1 MAIDLQELNSLIDD
15 PANVSLPV
23 KIIAIAAL
31 CGLVL
36 FMGYKL
42 VIIDKVGE
50 LERNV
55 SKESTFRQ
63 TFETKQARANQL
75 PAFRAQLKEMQ
86 HSFGSLMKQLPSGT
100 EIPGLIL
107 DISEKGL
114 SNGLEIELFQPKP
127 EQQKEFYAEKPIM
140 LKANGTYNQLAAFVS
155 DISGLPRIV
164 TIHNIH
170 LQTAKGGEAAAPA
183 NLANQDMPARR
194 LRMEALIKTYRYLE
208 DSDLDEGVL
217 AKK

>member
-23 KIIAIAAL
+23 KIIAIVAV

-42 VIIDKVGE
+42 VIVDKMGE
-50 LERNV
+50 LDGHV
-55 SKESTFRQ
+55 SKESTLRQ
-63 TFETKQARANQL
+63 TFESKQARANQL
-75 PAFRAQLKEMQ
+75 PAYRTQLKEMQ

-164 TIHNIH
+164 TISEIR
-170 LQTAKGGEAAAPA
+170 LAPEKVAKDEKKKQTAF
-183 NLANQDMPARR
+183 R
-194 LRMEALIKTYRYLE
+194 LTMEATITTYRYM
-208 DSDLDEGVL
+208 DENEEAGS
-217 AKK
+217 

>member
-23 KIIAIAAL
+23 KVIAILAV
-31 CGLVL
+31 CSLVV

-42 VIIDKVGE
+42 IIIDKMSE
-50 LERNV
+50 LD
-55 SKESTFRQ
+55 SRQ
-63 TFETKQARANQL
+63 AQEATLKQTYETKQARANQL

-86 HSFGSLMKQLPSGT
+86 VSFGSLMKQLPSGT

-127 EQQKEFYAEKPIM
+127 EGQKEFYAEKPIV

-164 TIHNIH
+164 TISDIRLSPEKVKDDKKKKN
-170 LQTAKGGEAAAPA
+170 APF
-183 NLANQDMPARR
+183 R
-194 LRMEALIKTYRYLE
+194 LTMEAMITTYRYLDE
-208 DSDLDEGVL
+208 NDEGNS
-217 AKK
+217 

>member
-15 PANVSLPV
+15 PANVSMPV
-23 KIIAIAAL
+23 KVLAILAI
-31 CGLVL
+31 CSLVA

-42 VIIDKVGE
+42 IIVDKMSE
-50 LERNV
+50 LDGRV
-55 SKESTFRQ
+55 AKESTLRQ
-63 TFETKQARANQL
+63 SFETKQARANQL

-86 HSFGSLMKQLPSGT
+86 LSFGSLMKQLPSGT

-164 TIHNIH
+164 TISDIR
-170 LQTAKGGEAAAPA
+170 LAPEKV
-183 NLANQDMPARR
+183 NEEKKKNTKVPFR
-194 LRMEALIKTYRYLE
+194 LTMEAMIRTYRYL
-208 DSDLDEGVL
+208 DENEEGGS
-217 AKK
+217 

>member
-23 KIIAIAAL
+23 KIIAIVAV
-31 CGLVL
+31 CGLVI

-42 VIIDKVGE
+42 VIVDKMSE
-50 LERNV
+50 LDRNV
-55 SKESTFRQ
+55 SQESSLKQ
-63 TFETKQARANQL
+63 TYEKKQARANQL
-75 PAFRAQLKEMQ
+75 PAYRAQLKEMQ
-86 HSFGSLMKQLPSGT
+86 HSFGSLIKQLPSGT

-127 EQQKEFYAEKPIM
+127 EQQKEFYAEKPIV

-164 TIHNIH
+164 TISDIR
-170 LQTAKGGEAAAPA
+170 LAPEKIEKGDAEKAQAF
-183 NLANQDMPARR
+183 R
-194 LRMEALIKTYRYLE
+194 LTMEAMITTYRYLDE
-208 DSDLDEGVL
+208 NEEVDS
-217 AKK
+217 

>member
-23 KIIAIAAL
+23 KALAILAI

-42 VIIDKVGE
+42 IIVDKMSE
-50 LERNV
+50 LDSRV
-55 SKESTFRQ
+55 AKESTLRQ
-63 TFETKQARANQL
+63 SYETKQARANQL

-86 HSFGSLMKQLPSGT
+86 LSFGSLMKQLPSGT

-164 TIHNIH
+164 TISDIR
-170 LQTAKGGEAAAPA
+170 LAPEKVA
-183 NLANQDMPARR
+183 DDKKKKNKLAFR
-194 LRMEALIKTYRYLE
+194 LTMEAMIRTYRYL
-208 DSDLDEGVL
+208 DENEEGGS
-217 AKK
+217 

>member
-164 TIHNIH
+164 TISDI
-170 LQTAKGGEAAAPA
+170 
-183 NLANQDMPARR
+183 R
-194 LRMEALIKTYRYLE
+194 LSPEKVPKQEKKKPVAFRLTMEAIITTYRYL
-208 DSDLDEGVL
+208 DENEETGS
-217 AKK
+217 

>member
-23 KIIAIAAL
+23 KIIAIVAV

-42 VIIDKVGE
+42 VIVDKMGE
-50 LERNV
+50 LDGHV
-55 SKESTFRQ
+55 SKESTLRQ
-63 TFETKQARANQL
+63 TFESKQARANQL
-75 PAFRAQLKEMQ
+75 PAYRTQLKEMQ

-164 TIHNIH
+164 TISEIR
-170 LQTAKGGEAAAPA
+170 LAPEKVAKDEKKKQAAF
-183 NLANQDMPARR
+183 R
-194 LRMEALIKTYRYLE
+194 LTMEATITTYRYM
-208 DSDLDEGVL
+208 DENEEAGS
-217 AKK
+217 

>member
-23 KIIAIAAL
+23 KIIAIVAV

-42 VIIDKVGE
+42 VIVDKMGE
-50 LERNV
+50 LDGHV
-55 SKESTFRQ
+55 AKESTLRQ
-63 TFETKQARANQL
+63 TFESKQARANQL
-75 PAFRAQLKEMQ
+75 PAYRTQLKEMQ

-164 TIHNIH
+164 TISEIR
-170 LQTAKGGEAAAPA
+170 LAPEKVAKDEKKKQAAF
-183 NLANQDMPARR
+183 R
-194 LRMEALIKTYRYLE
+194 LTMEATITTYRYM
-208 DSDLDEGVL
+208 DENEEAGS
-217 AKK
+217 

>member
-1 MAIDLQELNSLIDD
+1 MRREAMAIDLQELNSLIDD
-15 PANVSLPV
+15 PANVSMPV
-23 KIIAIAAL
+23 KILAILAI
-31 CGLVL
+31 CCLVG

-42 VIIDKVGE
+42 VIVDKISEMEG
-50 LERNV
+50 RI
-55 SKESTFRQ
+55 SKESTLRQ
-63 TFETKQARANQL
+63 SFEIKQSRANQL

-86 HSFGSLMKQLPSGT
+86 HSFGSLMRQLPSGT

-127 EQQKEFYAEKPIM
+127 EQQKEFYAENPIV

-164 TIHNIH
+164 TISDIRLAPEKITEKKKN
-170 LQTAKGGEAAAPA
+170 KKPAAF
-183 NLANQDMPARR
+183 R
-194 LRMEALIKTYRYLE
+194 LTMEAMIRTYRYL
-208 DSDLDEGVL
+208 DENESGGS
-217 AKK
+217 

>member
-15 PANVSLPV
+15 PANVSMPV
-23 KIIAIAAL
+23 KALAIIAI
-31 CGLVL
+31 CTLVA

-42 VIIDKVGE
+42 IIVDKMAE
-50 LERNV
+50 LDSRIA
-55 SKESTFRQ
+55 KESTLRA

-75 PAFRAQLKEMQ
+75 PAFRTQLKEMQ

-127 EQQKEFYAEKPIM
+127 EQQKEFYAENPIV

-164 TIHNIH
+164 TISDIR
-170 LQTAKGGEAAAPA
+170 LAPEKVTDEKKNKRKKA
-183 NLANQDMPARR
+183 FMLT
-194 LRMEALIKTYRYLE
+194 MEAMIRTYRYL
-208 DSDLDEGVL
+208 DENETGGS
-217 AKK
+217 

>member
-15 PANVSLPV
+15 PANVSMPV
-23 KIIAIAAL
+23 KALAILAI

-42 VIIDKVGE
+42 IIVDKISE
-50 LERNV
+50 LDAQV
-55 SKESTFRQ
+55 SKESSLRQ
-63 TFETKQARANQL
+63 SFETKQARANQL
-75 PAFRAQLKEMQ
+75 PAYRSQLKEMQ
-86 HSFGSLMKQLPSGT
+86 LSFGSLMKQLPSGT

-164 TIHNIH
+164 TISDIR
-170 LQTAKGGEAAAPA
+170 LAPEKIDQDKKKKAKVAF
-183 NLANQDMPARR
+183 R
-194 LRMEALIKTYRYLE
+194 LTMEAMIRTYRYL
-208 DSDLDEGVL
+208 DENEEGGS
-217 AKK
+217 

>member
-15 PANVSLPV
+15 PANVSMPV
-23 KIIAIAAL
+23 KVLAILAI
-31 CGLVL
+31 CGLVV

-42 VIIDKVGE
+42 IIVDKVSE
-50 LERNV
+50 LDGRV
-55 SKESTFRQ
+55 AKESTLRQ
-63 TFETKQARANQL
+63 SFESKQARANQL

-86 HSFGSLMKQLPSGT
+86 LSFGSLMKQLPSGT

-164 TIHNIH
+164 TISDIRLAPEKINEE
-170 LQTAKGGEAAAPA
+170 KKKNNKAAF
-183 NLANQDMPARR
+183 R
-194 LRMEALIKTYRYLE
+194 LTMEAMIRTYRYL
-208 DSDLDEGVL
+208 DENEEGGS
-217 AKK
+217 

>member
-23 KIIAIAAL
+23 KIIAIVAV

-42 VIIDKVGE
+42 VVVDKMHE
-50 LERNV
+50 LDSNV
-55 SKESTFRQ
+55 SKESTLRQ
-63 TFETKQARANQL
+63 TFEGKQARANQL
-75 PAFRAQLKEMQ
+75 PSYRAQLKEMQ

-164 TIHNIH
+164 TISEIR
-170 LQTAKGGEAAAPA
+170 LAPEKVNKELKKKPVA
-183 NLANQDMPARR
+183 FR
-194 LRMEALIKTYRYLE
+194 LTMEATITTYRYL
-208 DSDLDEGVL
+208 DENEEAGS
-217 AKK
+217 

>member
-15 PANVSLPV
+15 PANVSLPIKV
-23 KIIAIAAL
+23 MAILAI
-31 CGLVL
+31 CGLVA

-42 VIIDKVGE
+42 IIVDKMSE
-50 LERNV
+50 LDGRV
-55 SKESTFRQ
+55 SKESTLRQ
-63 TFETKQARANQL
+63 SFETKQARANQL
-75 PAFRAQLKEMQ
+75 PAFRSQLKEMQ

-127 EQQKEFYAEKPIM
+127 EHQKEFYAEKPIM

-164 TIHNIH
+164 TISDIR
-170 LQTAKGGEAAAPA
+170 LAPEKVTEDKKKINKRA
-183 NLANQDMPARR
+183 FR
-194 LRMEALIKTYRYLE
+194 LTMEAMIRTYRYL
-208 DSDLDEGVL
+208 DENEEGGS
-217 AKK
+217 

>member
-23 KIIAIAAL
+23 KIIAIVAV

-42 VIIDKVGE
+42 VIVDKMGE
-50 LERNV
+50 LEGV
-55 SKESTFRQ
+55 VAKESTLRQ
-63 TFETKQARANQL
+63 TFESKQARANQL

-86 HSFGSLMKQLPSGT
+86 QSFGSLMKQLPSGT

-127 EQQKEFYAEKPIM
+127 EQQKEFYAENPIV

-164 TIHNIH
+164 TISDI
-170 LQTAKGGEAAAPA
+170 
-183 NLANQDMPARR
+183 R
-194 LRMEALIKTYRYLE
+194 LSPEKVNKEEKKKPVAFRLTMEATITTHRYL
-208 DSDLDEGVL
+208 DENEEAGS
-217 AKK
+217 

>member
-15 PANVSLPV
+15 PANVSMPV
-23 KIIAIAAL
+23 KVLAILAI
-31 CGLVL
+31 CGLVA

-42 VIIDKVGE
+42 IIVDKMAE
-50 LERNV
+50 LEGRV
-55 SKESTFRQ
+55 SKESTLRQ
-63 TFETKQARANQL
+63 SFEKKQARANQL

-86 HSFGSLMKQLPSGT
+86 TSFGSLMKQLPSGT

-164 TIHNIH
+164 TISDIR
-170 LQTAKGGEAAAPA
+170 LAPEKVDEDKKKNTKVA
-183 NLANQDMPARR
+183 FR
-194 LRMEALIKTYRYLE
+194 LTMEAMIRTYRYL
-208 DSDLDEGVL
+208 DENEEGGS
-217 AKK
+217 

>member
-1 MAIDLQELNSLIDD
+1 MDLQEINSLIDD

-23 KIIAIAAL
+23 KIIAIVAV

-42 VIIDKVGE
+42 VVVDKLSE
-50 LERNV
+50 LDNHI
-55 SKESTFRQ
+55 SKEAALRQ
-63 TFETKQARANQL
+63 TYESKQARANQL
-75 PAFRAQLKEMQ
+75 PAYRAQLKEMQ

-127 EQQKEFYAEKPIM
+127 ENQKEFYAEKPIM

-164 TIHNIH
+164 TISDIR
-170 LQTAKGGEAAAPA
+170 LAPEKVDRSAKKKAAAF
-183 NLANQDMPARR
+183 R
-194 LRMEALIKTYRYLE
+194 LTMEAMITTYRYM
-208 DSDLDEGVL
+208 DENEEVGS
-217 AKK
+217 

>member
-23 KIIAIAAL
+23 KAIAIMAV
-31 CGLVL
+31 CGLVV

-42 VIIDKVGE
+42 IIIDKMSE
-50 LERNV
+50 LENH
-55 SKESTFRQ
+55 KAQESTLKQ

-75 PAFRAQLKEMQ
+75 PSYRAQLKEMQ
-86 HSFGSLMKQLPSGT
+86 VSFGSLMKQLPSGT

-127 EQQKEFYAEKPIM
+127 EMQKEFYAEKPIV

-164 TIHNIH
+164 TISDI
-170 LQTAKGGEAAAPA
+170 
-183 NLANQDMPARR
+183 R
-194 LRMEALIKTYRYLE
+194 LSPEKVKDDEKKKNVPFRLTMEAMITTYRYLDE
-208 DSDLDEGVL
+208 NDEGNS
-217 AKK
+217 

>member
-23 KIIAIAAL
+23 KIIAIFAV
-31 CGLVL
+31 CSLVV

-42 VIIDKVGE
+42 IIIDKMSE
-50 LERNV
+50 LDSRQAQ
-55 SKESTFRQ
+55 ESTLKQ
-63 TFETKQARANQL
+63 TYETKQARANQL

-86 HSFGSLMKQLPSGT
+86 VSFGSLMKQLPSGT

-127 EQQKEFYAEKPIM
+127 EGQKEFYAEKPIV

-164 TIHNIH
+164 TISDI
-170 LQTAKGGEAAAPA
+170 
-183 NLANQDMPARR
+183 R
-194 LRMEALIKTYRYLE
+194 LSPEKVKDDKKKKNASFRLTMEAMITTYRYLDE
-208 DSDLDEGVL
+208 NDEGNS
-217 AKK
+217 

>member
-23 KIIAIAAL
+23 KIIAIVAV

-36 FMGYKL
+36 FMGYKM
-42 VIIDKVGE
+42 VIVDKMGE
-50 LERNV
+50 LDGHV
-55 SKESTFRQ
+55 SKESTLRQ
-63 TFETKQARANQL
+63 TFESKQARANQL

-127 EQQKEFYAEKPIM
+127 EQQREFYAEKPII

-164 TIHNIH
+164 TISDIR
-170 LQTAKGGEAAAPA
+170 LAPEKVA
-183 NLANQDMPARR
+183 EEVKKKSVAFR
-194 LRMEALIKTYRYLE
+194 LRMEATITTYRYL
-208 DSDLDEGVL
+208 DENEEAGS
-217 AKK
+217 